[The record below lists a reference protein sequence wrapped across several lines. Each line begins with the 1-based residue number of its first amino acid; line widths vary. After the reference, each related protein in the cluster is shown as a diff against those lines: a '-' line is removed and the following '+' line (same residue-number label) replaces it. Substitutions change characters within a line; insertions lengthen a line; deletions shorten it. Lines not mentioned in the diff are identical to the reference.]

1 MKCIYLFI
9 FIIIIIII
17 FGERNG
23 MYLGNEWKGKEKKL
37 MKLSNLVWIF

>member
-1 MKCIYLFI
+1 
-9 FIIIIIII
+9 
-17 FGERNG
+17 